1 MRGSNDGQPAP
12 VPEAPDGDFDFQGA
26 LGKFDKA
33 AEMAKLSIHG
43 DSTGAAT
50 AAAVAAPAAA
60 AATGAEAAADEG
72 TSKPQ
77 VAKVRCLVRC
87 SRACVAHALEAAGS
101 AWQACGK
108 PVLTKLCGMQAYDK
122 STSFFDTISS
132 DSGARQ
138 YGRMNRDQERK
149 CVVVVPACDLIVV
162 CVVLT
167 RRCWLLW
174 VAVGC
179 CGQLERTNVRRCRP
193 R

>member
-77 VAKVRCLVRC
+77 VAKVRCAAIHVLHTRLRRRDLRGKRVA
-87 SRACVAHALEAAGS
+87 SR
-101 AWQACGK
+101 
-108 PVLTKLCGMQAYDK
+108 Y
-122 STSFFDTISS
+122 
-132 DSGARQ
+132 
-138 YGRMNRDQERK
+138 
-149 CVVVVPACDLIVV
+149 
-162 CVVLT
+162 
-167 RRCWLLW
+167 
-174 VAVGC
+174 
-179 CGQLERTNVRRCRP
+179 
-193 R
+193 